1 MGEKRLK
8 YLDMLQSVIS
18 RMASNQ
24 FTIRTW
30 SIGLGTAVMGYVAAK
45 DQHPTA
51 AMLALLPASVFWLL
65 DGYYLALERKF
76 RALFET
82 ASQQQDDTPNFS
94 FAAAVSSADW
104 KAACR
109 RPAVYLVHLPVIVLA
124 VGIGVVT
131 LLIQHFGWN

>member
-1 MGEKRLK
+1 MFAPSKDPSSTAGDQHQTGMNAQKVGAKGEETMGERRLK

-76 RALFET
+76 
-82 ASQQQDDTPNFS
+82 
-94 FAAAVSSADW
+94 
-104 KAACR
+104 
-109 RPAVYLVHLPVIVLA
+109 
-124 VGIGVVT
+124 
-131 LLIQHFGWN
+131 